1 MIAINQLTYQ
11 YRGESLLTFPDLVAT
26 DNHFMITGDSGA
38 GKTTLLHLLAGL
50 ISPAS
55 GTIDYGSTRFT
66 NLSPQQQ
73 RKFRN
78 QHLALA
84 PQEPAFIAALRMMEY
99 LRLIG
104 GQSKALLPD
113 AVDEIL
119 IDLHMDHLTN
129 KKPHQLSGGEKQR
142 FGLVVAL
149 MQNPQFL
156 LVDEP
161 TSSLDP
167 THAKRVIDC
176 LMKQAER
183 TNFQL
188 VVVSHDARIAHH
200 FDQTIAL

>member
-1 MIAINQLTYQ
+1 
-11 YRGESLLTFPDLVAT
+11 
-26 DNHFMITGDSGA
+26 MITGESGA

-55 GTIDYGSTRFT
+55 GSITYGSTRFT
-66 NLSPQQQ
+66 DLSAQQQ
-73 RKFRN
+73 QTFRN
-78 QHLALA
+78 QHLAVA
-84 PQEPAFIAALRMMEY
+84 PQEPAFIAALRMKEY

-104 GQSKALLPD
+104 EQSNGRMPD

-119 IDLHMDHLTN
+119 EELQINRLTN

-149 MQNPQFL
+149 MQQPSFL

-161 TSSLDP
+161 TSSLDQ
-167 THAKRVIDC
+167 THAQRVMDC
-176 LMKQAER
+176 LMKQAQR
-183 TNFQL
+183 LNFQM

-200 FDQTIAL
+200 FKQTIAL